1 MTPEELIGQWQ
12 WGLGNSHRAH
22 YEAATYF
29 ERLHLWIGV
38 PTVIVSA
45 LLGTTV
51 FTSLQ
56 HADAAWVKTLM
67 AVLSV
72 SMIALTSLQTFFK
85 YSERA
90 ERHKTA
96 AVQLGEVRRELEQ
109 KLQFGP
115 VDEAFARAIRQKW
128 DAADRQAPTFPPGLY
143 DRVNATR
150 KKEALQKLPRSTDQ
164 GAASE
169 SEGSAGRGVA

>member
-12 WGLGNSHRAH
+12 QGLGNSHRAH
-22 YEAATYF
+22 YEAAKYY
-29 ERLHLWIGV
+29 ERLHLWFGV
-38 PTVIVSA
+38 PTVVMSA

-56 HADAAWVKTLM
+56 HADVAWVKTLM
-67 AVLSV
+67 VVLSV

-96 AVQLGEVRRELEQ
+96 AVQIGEVRHELEQ

-115 VDEAFARAIRQKW
+115 VDEAFAKAIREKW

-143 DRVNATR
+143 ERVETLRRNP
-150 KKEALQKLPRSTDQ
+150 LQKPSGG
-164 GAASE
+164 GA
-169 SEGSAGRGVA
+169 